1 MPRLPNHSRAREKY
15 IEEHTLLFNKNVADA
30 QGILAKA
37 IDKLIA
43 KLTTTDG
50 MVDNSTKN
58 MRIVA
63 EIDAIYLAFAASTGI
78 ILMDDFIERTDG
90 LFDLNESYFS
100 SASDIVGSVF
110 DAARNF
116 AKDSVYTAMG
126 YSLATNSITKNGSLW
141 NILANTSAVD
151 KVKAD
156 LFSAIANN
164 LLLTEVI
171 EDIQT
176 ITTGTKDT
184 KGSFEKHLDS
194 TMSQPLEKFDRAT
207 GRQFSLGLE
216 LNHAFYQGGLVPA
229 SRDFC
234 TVRNGNV
241 YSREEIS
248 RFGTSADQ
256 YGGYTNKGA
265 GEFQGKFNSG
275 YNPFTDLGGYNCL
288 HILTWISDELAYQFR
303 PDLRPPSAT

>member
-15 IEEHTLLFNKNVADA
+15 IEEHTLLFNKNIIDA
-30 QGILAKA
+30 QGVLAED
-37 IDKLIA
+37 IDLLIA
-43 KLTTTDG
+43 TLTTTNG

-58 MRIVA
+58 MLIVA
-63 EIDAIYLAFAASTGI
+63 QIDAIYAAFAEDQGI
-78 ILMDDFIERTDG
+78 ELMDDFIDRTDG
-90 LFDLNESYFS
+90 LFNLNEDYFS
-100 SASDIVGSVF
+100 SASDVAGSIF
-110 DAARNF
+110 DRAKNF

-126 YSLATNSITKNGSLW
+126 YSLATGALTANGSLS
-141 NILANTSAVD
+141 NILASTGPIDAV
-151 KVKAD
+151 KSS

-164 LLLTEVI
+164 LLLTDVRSG
-171 EDIQT
+171 IQT